1 MLQCSPIT
9 PAFARCLPCP
19 RGSRTIRHAVSHR
32 FSVIWPWISAAL
44 SGVLLVLCFAP
55 FDQAWLAWIALS
67 PLFAAVWFGR
77 PAARHPLLGKAALG
91 YVAGLVYFLGSLS
104 WLTTVTAAGWFI
116 LCLYLAL
123 YPAVWAGFVFV
134 AATPHERP
142 GAAHPAWLSS
152 WGNLQISLVAAAGW
166 VALEYL
172 RGHVFT
178 GFGWNS
184 LGIALHGNIPLLQL
198 SSLAGVG
205 GLSFLAVLSAAIA
218 VATVRRLAIEAR
230 GGKIRAHFDFT
241 LTLAL
246 IVVSFV
252 YGLRQLQDT
261 AETIPVS
268 VAAVQPAIPQ
278 EEKWNPASEQRIYA
292 TLERL
297 TEAAAALQPDLLVWP
312 EAATPR
318 GFFEDSVAN
327 HFIKTQIARGDFAL
341 LFGSLILSHEADYN
355 AAIMLPGPAD
365 EPQVYPKTHL
375 VMFGEYVPFRDSFP
389 IFAILVG
396 NLVPADF
403 DAGHGPVIFHL
414 TAPRVA
420 IAPLICFEDTLGGLA
435 GGAAR
440 AGAQMFVNITNDGW
454 FKRSAGS
461 RQHAAHA
468 VFRCAETR
476 RPMIRAANTGVT
488 CAIDRFGRV
497 RQTLQTA
504 GGDTF
509 AEGVLFT
516 EIEVPAAP
524 PETFYVRHG
533 DLFSRICLAATF
545 AALAATIL
553 LRRLSAP

>member
-1 MLQCSPIT
+1 M
-9 PAFARCLPCP
+9 
-19 RGSRTIRHAVSHR
+19 SHR
-32 FSVIWPWISAAL
+32 FSAIWPWVFAAL

-67 PLFAAVWFGR
+67 PLFAAIWFGR
-77 PAARHPLLGKAALG
+77 PASRHPLLGKAALG
-91 YVAGLVYFLGSLS
+91 YVTGLLYFLGSLF
-104 WLTTVTAAGWFI
+104 WLTTVTAAGWLI

-134 AATPHERP
+134 AATPRER
-142 GAAHPAWLSS
+142 PAWLSS
-152 WGNLQISLVAAAGW
+152 WSNLQVSLVAAAGW

-184 LGIALHGNIPLLQL
+184 LGIALHDNIPLLQL

-252 YGLRQLQDT
+252 YGLRQLQDA
-261 AETIPVS
+261 AETIPVR
-268 VAAVQPAIPQ
+268 VAAVQPSIPQ

-312 EAATPR
+312 EAAIPR

-327 HFIKTQIARGDFAL
+327 QFIKTQMARGNFAL

-355 AAIMLPGPAD
+355 AAIMLTAPSD

-375 VMFGEYVPFRDSFP
+375 VMFGEYIPFRESFP
-389 IFAILVG
+389 LFAILVG

-403 DAGHGPVIFHL
+403 DAGQGPVIFDL
-414 TAPRVA
+414 PAPRVA
-420 IAPLICFEDTLGGLA
+420 IAPLICFEDTLGRLA
-435 GGAAR
+435 REAAR

-476 RPMIRAANTGVT
+476 RPMIRAANTGLT

-497 RQTLQTA
+497 RQTLQSA
-504 GGDTF
+504 EGDTF

-516 EIEVPAAP
+516 EIEVPVES

-533 DLFSRICLAATF
+533 DLFSRVCLAATF

-553 LRRLSAP
+553 LRRLSAHP